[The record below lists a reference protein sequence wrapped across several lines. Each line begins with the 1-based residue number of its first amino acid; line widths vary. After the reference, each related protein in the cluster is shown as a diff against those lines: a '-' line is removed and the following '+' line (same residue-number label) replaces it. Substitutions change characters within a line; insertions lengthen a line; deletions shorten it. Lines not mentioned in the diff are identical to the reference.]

1 VKKGQLIFIDD
12 GLILLTVTATQPD
25 KAEITCEVRRRPRC
39 WVGVLLAARAS
50 WRPLR
55 CAPPLLPLAS
65 PRVTRPGGRCA
76 LGRLCE
82 RVVERVVER
91 EFTEAVADARG
102 RGHCRLAA
110 VRLGKAR
117 IVHEG
122 SPPCR

>member
-1 VKKGQLIFIDD
+1 MLQYLCIVHHAKLYCLSCIEG
-12 GLILLTVTATQPD
+12 T
-25 KAEITCEVRRRPRC
+25 
-39 WVGVLLAARAS
+39 LAA
-50 WRPLR
+50 
-55 CAPPLLPLAS
+55 
-65 PRVTRPGGRCA
+65 V
-76 LGRLCE
+76 E

-122 SPPCR
+122 SPACR